1 MENKWGLIF
10 IGGSQKDTRTRR
22 EEWQRSR
29 DHDIIYEHNDSLRTK
44 KPKLD
49 TIVLVS
55 LGSKTGRLHEKQE
68 TLFIKENRE
77 MVLIGFS
84 KPFFSKE
91 GLIQ

>member
-1 MENKWGLIF
+1 MVVVKKIRGQEGRN
-10 IGGSQKDTRTRR
+10 DR
-22 EEWQRSR
+22 EVETMTSSN
-29 DHDIIYEHNDSLRTK
+29 IYEHNDSLRTK